1 MKYGTNKPSETQI
14 MHVDASTEMLSRCQH
29 FIYPKSY
36 KKELHKKYFNFIDIN
51 IIKWVV
57 LGTFKYFF
65 NFQLRIFS
73 EDVQPHS
80 SQVGRRW

>member
-1 MKYGTNKPSETQI
+1 MKCGTNKPSETQT
-14 MHVDASTEMLSRCQH
+14 MHVDASREMLSRCQH
-29 FIYPKSY
+29 FIYPKSS

-51 IIKWVV
+51 IRKWVV
-57 LGTFKYFF
+57 LGTFRYFS
-65 NFQLRIFS
+65 NFLLRIFS